1 MAAKAIRQSPELE
14 LLQAL
19 QAARAAAN
27 TLIAAEKG
35 SVERNGKI
43 EEFDTVP
50 FAEVQ
55 AEERR
60 LSAAHGLLLWTD
72 SVSTVRVDDYGSE
85 LHARFTLVHLAS
97 GASKSFEFV
106 GPCFPLSEH
115 NGNGAWASEATKKYA
130 WRCAVLQ
137 IFDIPVVKKSAL
149 HLQNGPVH
157 VAASPT
163 APAHTPKNW
172 QPYTGSATSTLPVAS
187 MASQRQPYTAERMLE
202 QLQIWDDNQ
211 RAIAVASGDLWDSLP
226 LPAAWAACR
235 RSAKGAGIKIRPL
248 MPGDKPN
255 GEQEY
260 AELYDFLYAEN
271 LRDGLL
277 S

>member
-1 MAAKAIRQSPELE
+1 MAAKAIRQSAELE

-35 SVERNGKI
+35 SIERNGKI

-115 NGNGAWASEATKKYA
+115 NGNGAWASEATKRA
-130 WRCAVLQ
+130 WRCCPCNAVPSGKDQRLRPA
-137 IFDIPVVKKSAL
+137 DRGGPRVGSRHGRSERRPPPVGAAL
-149 HLQNGPVH
+149 R
-157 VAASPT
+157 
-163 APAHTPKNW
+163 TP
-172 QPYTGSATSTLPVAS
+172 PH
-187 MASQRQPYTAERMLE
+187 
-202 QLQIWDDNQ
+202 NQ
-211 RAIAVASGDLWDSLP
+211 RAYGAQRLHRQVPDQPPSRGGPHRRGA
-226 LPAAWAACR
+226 R
-235 RSAKGAGIKIRPL
+235 RSRPSMNRTL
-248 MPGDKPN
+248 
-255 GEQEY
+255 
-260 AELYDFLYAEN
+260 
-271 LRDGLL
+271 
-277 S
+277 

>member
-72 SVSTVRVDDYGSE
+72 SVSTVRVNDYGSE
-85 LHARFTLVHLAS
+85 IHARFTLVHLAS
-97 GASKSFEFV
+97 GASRPFEFV

-137 IFDIPVVKKSAL
+137 IFDIPVVKKSAS
-149 HLQNGPVH
+149 HPQNGPVH

-163 APAHTPKNW
+163 APAHTPTNW
-172 QPYTGSATSTLPVAS
+172 QPYTGERLIEHVTIWCRYEREMEIASTGKAMTPELGVA
-187 MASQRQPYTAERMLE
+187 E
-202 QLQIWDDNQ
+202 
-211 RAIAVASGDLWDSLP
+211 
-226 LPAAWAACR
+226 AWAACR
-235 RSAKGAGIKIRPL
+235 RNAKEAGVRIRPL
-248 MPGDKPN
+248 MPGDKPST
-255 GEQEY
+255 ETEHI
-260 AELYDFLYAEN
+260 ELYNFLYAEN
-271 LRDGLL
+271 LRNGANIKDEAVLQ
-277 S
+277 

>member
-1 MAAKAIRQSPELE
+1 MAARSVKQAPDLD
-14 LLQAL
+14 LLVAL
-19 QAARAAAN
+19 QAARESAK
-27 TLIAAEKG
+27 TLFQTEKG
-35 SVERNGKI
+35 KVQRSDGKI
-43 EEFDTVP
+43 TEFDTVP
-50 FAEVQ
+50 LEDVQ

-60 LSAAHGLLLWTD
+60 LTAAHGLLLWTD
-72 SVSTVRVDDYGSE
+72 RVSTVRISDYYFE
-85 LHARFTLVHLAS
+85 IHVTFTLVHLAS
-97 GASKSFEFV
+97 RATKSFEFA

-115 NGNGAWASEATKKYA
+115 NNNGAWASAATKTYA
-130 WRCAVLQ
+130 WRCAVLD
-137 IFDIPVVKKSAL
+137 IFDIPVRKKGHAE
-149 HLQNGPVH
+149 
-157 VAASPT
+157 A
-163 APAHTPKNW
+163 
-172 QPYTGSATSTLPVAS
+172 GSATQPQPASALPVAS